1 MESFTNKI
9 EFSGISRDV
18 RDVFLEL
25 LTFNKVEIAR
35 KQITPIYKVQFQGKL
50 YFNNVMDYMKA
61 RKLFKEAKE
70 IIKVKDLEYLEK
82 ARVENGITQ

>member
-1 MESFTNKI
+1 
-9 EFSGISRDV
+9 
-18 RDVFLEL
+18 
-25 LTFNKVEIAR
+25 
-35 KQITPIYKVQFQGKL
+35 
-50 YFNNVMDYMKA
+50 MDYMKA